1 MATHRSRR
9 ARLCLQ
15 PSSLDRNQF
24 PGCAT
29 KAYAMNRRLPGH
41 RSITSAVLLLAL
53 LLTPANI
60 LPCGT
65 SFPEPVFTVRG
76 SPDAPLELFAQG
88 RLGIVLPTYERTFL
102 VVDRSEEHTSELQ
115 SL

>member
-1 MATHRSRR
+1 MATHRSRPP
-9 ARLCLQ
+9 RLCLQ

-29 KAYAMNRRLPGH
+29 KAHAMNRRLPDR

-60 LPCGT
+60 FPCG
-65 SFPEPVFTVRG
+65 PILPRPVFTVRG
-76 SPDAPLELFAQG
+76 SPDAPLKLFVQG
-88 RLGIVLPTYERTFL
+88 RLGIVLPTYERTY
-102 VVDRSEEHTSELQ
+102 
-115 SL
+115 